1 MGRGDGN
8 RTHDL
13 RFRRASQPKF
23 TSRWTDD
30 RYPIV
35 YLDALYV
42 KIREAGHVQNRAI
55 HVVLGVT
62 LEGRKEVLGL
72 WTCANEGQVLAAG
85 IDGTAQPRRGRYLHR
100 LRGRTEGISGS
111 DRNGLSENGS
121 WGRCPQTP
129 GILRSWAGI

>member
-42 KIREAGHVQNRAI
+42 KIREAEHVQNRAI

-72 WTCANEGQVLAAG
+72 WTCANEGAKFWLQVLTELHNRGVEDIFIACV
-85 IDGTAQPRRGRYLHR
+85 DGLKGFPEAIETVFPKAEVQLCMVHLMRASL
-100 LRGRTEGISGS
+100 
-111 DRNGLSENGS
+111 N
-121 WGRCPQTP
+121 
-129 GILRSWAGI
+129 